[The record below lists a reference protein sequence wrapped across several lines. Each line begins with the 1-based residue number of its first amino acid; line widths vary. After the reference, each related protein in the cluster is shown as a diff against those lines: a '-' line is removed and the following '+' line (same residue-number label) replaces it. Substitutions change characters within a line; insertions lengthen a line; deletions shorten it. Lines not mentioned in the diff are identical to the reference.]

1 MPACRLV
8 GPLDLLNTSSE
19 FSRVGFAHSIA
30 KGKAM
35 SRVIIHIDMDAF
47 FASVELKRRP
57 ELKGRPVIVGGDG
70 DPTKRGVVSAASYEA
85 RRFGVRS
92 GMPLRTAY
100 KRCQEAVFL
109 PVDFTLYERESE
121 RFMAILRGYT
131 PLVES
136 FGLDEAFMDVSDCPT
151 PPLDIAR
158 EIKRRIREELGLTA
172 SVGIAPNKL
181 LAKMASDMNK
191 PNGFTVIKER
201 DIEKTLYGL
210 PVRKLWGVGEKTERR
225 LNELGI
231 KTIGELA
238 RVPVQHLTRN
248 FGDAFGR
255 MLYEHSHGIDE
266 SPVVPFYEPNSMSR
280 EVTYQEDTR
289 DLCLIKETLF
299 ELTKD
304 VVGRLKDEGYKAR
317 TVTLKIRYSDFH
329 TITRAK
335 TLVEPTDSFNDIWT
349 IALEILNKVN
359 MDKKVRLVGVKAGNL
374 TGKKKGSQKT
384 LTEGRV

>member
-1 MPACRLV
+1 
-8 GPLDLLNTSSE
+8 
-19 FSRVGFAHSIA
+19 
-30 KGKAM
+30 M
-35 SRVIIHIDMDAF
+35 SKRTIIHIDMDAF
-47 FASVELKRRP
+47 FASVELKRHP
-57 ELKGRPVIVGGDG
+57 ELKGKPVIVGGDG

-85 RRFGVRS
+85 RRYGIRS

-100 KRCQEAVFL
+100 KRCPEAVFL
-109 PVDFTLYERESE
+109 PVDFEAYERESE

-136 FGLDEAFMDVSDCPT
+136 FGLDEAFIDVSDCPT

-172 SVGIAPNKL
+172 SIGIAPNKL
-181 LAKMASDMNK
+181 LAKMGSSMNK

-201 DIEKTLYGL
+201 DIEKTLSNL
-210 PVRKLWGVGEKTERR
+210 PVRRLWGVGEKTERR

-238 RVPVQHLTRN
+238 RVPIQHLTRN

-255 MLYEHSHGIDE
+255 MLHEHSHGIDE

-289 DLCLIKETLF
+289 DLYLIKETLF
-299 ELTKD
+299 ELTRD
-304 VVGRLKDEGYKAR
+304 VVERLKDEGYKAR

-335 TLVEPTDSFNDIWT
+335 TLVEPTDSFNCIWA
-349 IALEILNKVN
+349 IAIEILNRVN
-359 MDKKVRLVGVKAGNL
+359 MEKKVRLVGVKAGNL
-374 TGKKKGSQKT
+374 TRKREPQKT

>member
-1 MPACRLV
+1 M
-8 GPLDLLNTSSE
+8 SS
-19 FSRVGFAHSIA
+19 RT
-30 KGKAM
+30 
-35 SRVIIHIDMDAF
+35 IIHIDMDAF

-57 ELKGRPVIVGGDG
+57 EFKGRPVIVGGDG

-100 KRCQEAVFL
+100 KRCPQAVFL
-109 PVDFTLYERESE
+109 PVDFEAYGRESE

-136 FGLDEAFMDVSDCPT
+136 FGLDEAFMDVSDCPI

-172 SVGIAPNKL
+172 SIGIAPNKL

-191 PNGFTVIKER
+191 PNGFTAIKEK

-210 PVRKLWGVGEKTERR
+210 PVRRLWGVGEKTERR

-238 RVPVQHLTRN
+238 RVPVQHLIRN

-289 DLCLIKETLF
+289 DLYLVKETLF

-304 VVGRLKDEGYKAR
+304 VVNRLKDEGYKAR

-335 TLVEPTDSFNDIWT
+335 TMDKPTDSFNDIWA

-359 MDKKVRLVGVKAGNL
+359 MEKKVRLVGVKVANL
-374 TGKKKGSQKT
+374 VGKEN
-384 LTEGRV
+384 L